1 MSKRKPKV
9 VPTEEQLIQ
18 TLLHLY
24 RSNRVA
30 VVETRNG
37 EMKPY
42 TIADYVDRMTAVL
55 AGICRSA
62 METNK

>member
-9 VPTEEQLIQ
+9 APTEEQLIQ

-30 VVETRNG
+30 VVEVRNG
-37 EMKPY
+37 TLKPY
-42 TIADYVDRMTAVL
+42 TIVEYVDKMAEIL
-55 AGICRSA
+55 CR
-62 METNK
+62 

>member
-9 VPTEEQLIQ
+9 VPAEEQLIQ

-30 VVETRNG
+30 VVEVRNG
-37 EMKPY
+37 TLKPY
-42 TIADYVDRMTAVL
+42 TIVEYVDKMAENL
-55 AGICRSA
+55 CR
-62 METNK
+62 

>member
-1 MSKRKPKV
+1 MSKRKKKM

-30 VVETRNG
+30 VVEVRNG
-37 EMKPY
+37 ELKPY
-42 TIADYVDRMTAVL
+42 TIVDYVDKMAEIL
-55 AGICRSA
+55 CR
-62 METNK
+62 

>member
-1 MSKRKPKV
+1 MSKRKKKM

-24 RSNRVA
+24 RSNSVA

-37 EMKPY
+37 ELRPY
-42 TIADYVDRMTAVL
+42 TIRDYVDKKASVL
-55 AGICRSA
+55 ADVFRCCS
-62 METNK
+62 ENE

>member
-1 MSKRKPKV
+1 MSNRKKKM

-30 VVETRNG
+30 VVEVRNG
-37 EMKPY
+37 ALKPY
-42 TIADYVDRMTAVL
+42 TIVEYVDKMAEIL
-55 AGICRSA
+55 CR
-62 METNK
+62 